1 MDYISV
7 LQSGTSRKL
16 IDSIVDDVFSTPENL
31 IVIFELIFHDDIKI
45 AWKAA
50 WAIEKIVRK
59 YPKLIN
65 SQQQDRIE
73 ILFLR
78 TKHSGLQRIL
88 MSILYALPVQK
99 KINVDILNT
108 CFDIVSS
115 DKYSIAVQSLALKIL
130 VNYCT
135 IEKEL
140 IPELEAYLE
149 SMDEYI
155 LAPAM
160 LSSKRFALKALSKS
174 R

>member
-1 MDYISV
+1 MDGDRGRGGY
-7 LQSGTSRKL
+7 
-16 IDSIVDDVFSTPENL
+16 
-31 IVIFELIFHDDIKI
+31 DDIPTLLARLEKYI
-45 AWKAA
+45 APWQNPQN
-50 WAIEKIVRK
+50 ELNR
-59 YPKLIN
+59 
-65 SQQQDRIE
+65 
-73 ILFLR
+73 LR
-78 TKHSGLQRIL
+78 C
-88 MSILYALPVQK
+88 
-99 KINVDILNT
+99 DILNT